1 MEHPLTKTNEHV
13 LTSIVREQYIIEWMF
28 LIILWIVSVIC
39 AYIFITNILILPS
52 LGPPW
57 TPSPYITWWQW
68 LGLAIQHPYIWPAAL
83 ATTIALILTIGTT
96 IYFAIWMPGRIDST
110 LRLELGRIGPTTKL
124 RLQRR
129 FLTKIDTKGLLVTRL
144 LPRTTASGEY
154 GLVIL
159 RATFP
164 NADPNMLESVAR
176 RNFLALTK
184 STIATV
190 TTLDEL
196 HFKITQLARAFAEI

>member
-1 MEHPLTKTNEHV
+1 MEHPLTKTNEQV
-13 LTSIVREQYIIEWMF
+13 LTSIVREQYLIEWMF
-28 LIILWIVSVIC
+28 LIVLWVVSVVC
-39 AYIFITNILILPS
+39 AYIFITNILFLPS

-57 TPSPYITWWQW
+57 TPSPSITWWQW

-96 IYFAIWMPGRIDST
+96 IYFAIWMPNRIDST

-124 RLQRR
+124 RLHRR
-129 FLTKIDTKGLLVTRL
+129 FLTKINTKGLLVTRL

-164 NADPNMLESVAR
+164 NADPDLLESVAR
-176 RNFLALTK
+176 WNFFALTK

-190 TTLDEL
+190 TT
-196 HFKITQLARAFAEI
+196 

>member
-1 MEHPLTKTNEHV
+1 MEHPLTKTNEQV
-13 LTSIVREQYIIEWMF
+13 LTSIVREQYLIEWMF
-28 LIILWIVSVIC
+28 LIVLWVVSVVC
-39 AYIFITNILILPS
+39 AYIFITNILFLPS

-57 TPSPYITWWQW
+57 TPSPSITWWQW

-96 IYFAIWMPGRIDST
+96 IYFAIWMPNRIDST

-124 RLQRR
+124 RLHRR
-129 FLTKIDTKGLLVTRL
+129 FLTKINTKGLLVTRL

-164 NADPNMLESVAR
+164 NADPDLLESVAR

-196 HFKITQLARAFAEI
+196 HFKITQLARAFADI

>member
-1 MEHPLTKTNEHV
+1 MEPQLTKKNEHV
-13 LTSIVREQYIIEWMF
+13 LTDIVREQYLMEWLF
-28 LIILWIVSVIC
+28 LVILWTVSVVC
-39 AYIFITNILILPS
+39 AYIFITNILFLPS

-57 TPSPYITWWQW
+57 TPSPTITWWHW
-68 LGLAIQHPYIWPAAL
+68 LALAIQHPFIWPAAL

-96 IYFAIWMPGRIDST
+96 VYFAIWMPGRIDST
-110 LRLELGRIGPTTKL
+110 LRLELSRIGPTTKL
-124 RLQRR
+124 RLHRR
-129 FLTKIDTKGLLVTRL
+129 YLTKIDTKGLLVTRL

-164 NADPNMLESVAR
+164 NATKEKLESVVK

>member
-1 MEHPLTKTNEHV
+1 MTDKNEHV
-13 LTSIVREQYIIEWMF
+13 LTGIVREQYLIEWMF
-28 LIILWIVSVIC
+28 LAILWTVSVIC
-39 AYIFITNILILPS
+39 AYIFITNILLLPS

-57 TPSPYITWWQW
+57 TPSPSVTWWQW
-68 LGLAIQHPYIWPAAL
+68 LAQAIQHPYIWPAAL
-83 ATTIALILTIGTT
+83 ATTIALVLTISTT

-110 LRLELGRIGPTTKL
+110 LRLELHRIGPTTKL
-124 RLQRR
+124 RLRR
-129 FLTKIDTKGLLVTRL
+129 QYITKINNKGLLVTRL

-164 NADPNMLESVAR
+164 KASSDLLESVAK

-190 TTLDEL
+190 TSLDEL
-196 HFKITQLARAFAEI
+196 HFKITQLARAFAEL